1 MSNNDQN
8 GEGTNYFSVF
18 KIGGVRENSFTSL
31 DGGPQNPGTR
41 VVETGGFDPN
51 TGLRNQKLV
60 LDNSYTDGSDALAN
74 QGFTVSFQSALT
86 SKTTA
91 FKAFIS
97 SFNESYN
104 SNWNAEEV
112 YGRTDPIYMF
122 RNTTRSITLGLL
134 LPAATEGEAQEN
146 LIKLQHLIKMLY
158 PAYSE
163 VQGAQTIAQSPLIRL
178 KMINMT
184 NQYKSMVGLEGNIS
198 GAETFMQ
205 STVSTGP
212 GLLGLITNLSVNHNL
227 DNPAVGVFEVA
238 NGVILPKLIELQLDF
253 KAIHESTVRQSIA
266 TETSHA
272 RVPHDADTFPYGI
285 TNPTFNTQAQ
295 IDAEYSN
302 IVAAYNLQVQA
313 DREAER
319 GQEMADQAQANAEA
333 RYSGLLGP
341 MRFRRDQ
348 KRLEGKTIF
357 GDFKN
362 AEKRRY
368 IQEAVAGE
376 RARRSKDVTYESAV
390 EDATSAGFYE
400 AARYDE
406 TTGEIID

>member
-198 GAETFMQ
+198 GAETFM
-205 STVSTGP
+205 
-212 GLLGLITNLSVNHNL
+212 
-227 DNPAVGVFEVA
+227 
-238 NGVILPKLIELQLDF
+238 
-253 KAIHESTVRQSIA
+253 
-266 TETSHA
+266 
-272 RVPHDADTFPYGI
+272 
-285 TNPTFNTQAQ
+285 
-295 IDAEYSN
+295 
-302 IVAAYNLQVQA
+302 
-313 DREAER
+313 
-319 GQEMADQAQANAEA
+319 
-333 RYSGLLGP
+333 
-341 MRFRRDQ
+341 
-348 KRLEGKTIF
+348 
-357 GDFKN
+357 
-362 AEKRRY
+362 
-368 IQEAVAGE
+368 
-376 RARRSKDVTYESAV
+376 
-390 EDATSAGFYE
+390 
-400 AARYDE
+400 
-406 TTGEIID
+406 